1 MTEIKPLKYQSLEG
15 LSERQ
20 LKEHHDVLYAGYCKK
35 VDEIR
40 GKLKEAS
47 KDNVNATYADWRE
60 LNLELTFA
68 LNAVK
73 LHEAYF
79 ANLGGNG
86 EPTGDIMNFI
96 EQDWGSFDNWKAD
109 LLASGMGARGWVV
122 CAYDLDDNRLYN
134 FSCDAHNFG
143 CIWNAI
149 PLIVLDVYEHAYF
162 LDYATNRK
170 AYLETFLKNLDF
182 DYVNSRVGEFELVR
196 RRTQLKAA

>member
-1 MTEIKPLKYQSLEG
+1 MTEIKPLKYQSLDG
-15 LSERQ
+15 LSEKQ
-20 LKEHHDVLYAGYCKK
+20 LQEHHDVLYAGYCKK

-40 GKLKEAS
+40 STLKEAS
-47 KDNVNATYADWRE
+47 KENVNATFAQWRE
-60 LNLELTFA
+60 LNTELTFA

-86 EPTGDIMNFI
+86 EPTADILNFI
-96 EQDWGSFDNWKAD
+96 EQDFGSVENYKAD

-122 CAYDLDDNRLYN
+122 TAYDLDDNHLYN
-134 FSCDAHNFG
+134 FSCDAHNIG

-149 PLIVLDVYEHAYF
+149 PLLVLDVYEHAYF

-170 AYLETFLKNLDF
+170 SYLENFWKNIDF
-182 DYVNSRVGEFELVR
+182 DYINSRLAEFELAKR
-196 RRTQLKAA
+196 RSQLKAS